1 MRRSISIKNNEIMTE
16 NATNTTEEL
25 RKQTLEKAQSYLR
38 LLQAQD
44 WDNWINLWAD
54 DAILEFPF
62 APKNRPS
69 IYRGKQDIL
78 TYMSSTTRSIVV
90 DSVAELNISPMLDPS
105 KLVIELAINGHLLG
119 NGATYNQ
126 RYVTFFEFELGKIK
140 HYREYWNP
148 VVSIEAYGSY
158 EAWLKFNSEL

>member
-1 MRRSISIKNNEIMTE
+1 MTE
-16 NATNTTEEL
+16 NTTNKTEEK
-25 RKQTLEKAQSYLR
+25 RNQTLEKAQSYLK

-44 WDNWINLWAD
+44 WDKWINLWAD

-90 DSVAELNISPMLDPS
+90 ESVAELKISLMLDPN
-105 KLVIELAINGHLLG
+105 KIVVELTINGHLKN

-126 RYVTFFEFELGKIK
+126 QYVTFFEFESGKIK

-148 VVSIEAYGSY
+148 VVSIDAYGGY
-158 EAWLKFNSEL
+158 EKWMEFHNEL

>member
-1 MRRSISIKNNEIMTE
+1 
-16 NATNTTEEL
+16 
-25 RKQTLEKAQSYLR
+25 
-38 LLQAQD
+38 
-44 WDNWINLWAD
+44 
-54 DAILEFPF
+54 
-62 APKNRPS
+62 
-69 IYRGKQDIL
+69 
-78 TYMSSTTRSIVV
+78 
-90 DSVAELNISPMLDPS
+90 MLDPS
-105 KLVIELAINGHLLG
+105 KLVIELAINGHLLA

>member
-1 MRRSISIKNNEIMTE
+1 MAE
-16 NATNTTEEL
+16 NKTNKTEEQ
-25 RKQTLEKAQSYLR
+25 RNQTLEKAQSYLK

-44 WDNWINLWAD
+44 WDKWINLWAD
-54 DAILEFPF
+54 NAILEFPF

-90 DSVAELNISPMLDPS
+90 ESVAELKISLMLDPN
-105 KLVIELAINGHLLG
+105 KIVVELTINGHLKN

-126 RYVTFFEFELGKIK
+126 QYVTFFEFESGKIK

-148 VVSIEAYGSY
+148 VVSIDAYGGY
-158 EAWLKFNSEL
+158 EKWMEFHNEL

>member
-1 MRRSISIKNNEIMTE
+1 MAE
-16 NATNTTEEL
+16 NKTNKTEEQ
-25 RKQTLEKAQSYLR
+25 RNQTLEKAQSYLK

-44 WDNWINLWAD
+44 WDKWINLWAD

-90 DSVAELNISPMLDPS
+90 ESVAELKISLMLDPN
-105 KLVIELAINGHLLG
+105 KIVVELTINGHLKN

-126 RYVTFFEFELGKIK
+126 QYVTFFEFESGKIK

-148 VVSIEAYGSY
+148 IVSIDAYGGY
-158 EAWLKFNSEL
+158 EEWMKFHNEL

>member
-1 MRRSISIKNNEIMTE
+1 M
-16 NATNTTEEL
+16 ADNTTNKAEEQ
-25 RKQTLEKAQSYLR
+25 RKQTLEKAQTYLE

-90 DSVAELNISPMLDPS
+90 DSVAELKISPMLEPN
-105 KLVIELAINGHLLG
+105 KIVIELTINGHLKS
-119 NGATYNQ
+119 NKAQYNQ
-126 RYVTFFEFELGKIK
+126 RYVTS
-140 HYREYWNP
+140 
-148 VVSIEAYGSY
+148 VSYTHLTLPTKRIV
-158 EAWLKFNSEL
+158 

>member
-1 MRRSISIKNNEIMTE
+1 MAGNI
-16 NATNTTEEL
+16 TNKTEEL
-25 RKQTLEKAQSYLR
+25 RNQTMKKAQSYLE

-44 WDNWINLWAD
+44 WDKWIKLWAD

-69 IYRGKQDIL
+69 TYRGKKDIL

-90 DSVAELNISPMLDPS
+90 DSVAGLKISPMLDPNNI
-105 KLVIELAINGHLLG
+105 VVELTINGHLKS
-119 NGATYNQ
+119 NWAAYNQ
-126 RYVTFFEFELGKIK
+126 QYVTFFEFESGKIK
-140 HYREYWNP
+140 QYREYWNP

-158 EAWLKFNSEL
+158 DEWKKFHNEL

>member
-1 MRRSISIKNNEIMTE
+1 MADST
-16 NATNTTEEL
+16 TNKAEEQ
-25 RKQTLEKAQSYLR
+25 RKQTLEKAQTYLE

-44 WDNWINLWAD
+44 WDKWISLWAD

-90 DSVAELNISPMLDPS
+90 DSVAELKISPMLEPN
-105 KLVIELAINGHLLG
+105 KIVIELTINGHLKS
-119 NGATYNQ
+119 NRAQYNQ
-126 RYVTFFEFELGKIK
+126 RYVTFFEFEFGKIK

-148 VVSIEAYGSY
+148 LVSIDAYGSY
-158 EAWLKFNSEL
+158 EAWMKFHNEL

>member
-1 MRRSISIKNNEIMTE
+1 MNE
-16 NATNTTEEL
+16 NATNKTDEQ
-25 RKQTLEKAQSYLR
+25 RKQTLEKAQSYLN

-44 WDNWINLWAD
+44 WDKWINIWAD

-90 DSVAELNISPMLDPS
+90 DSVAELKISPMLDPN
-105 KLVIELAINGHLLG
+105 KIVVELTINGHLKS
-119 NGATYNQ
+119 NGAEYNQ
-126 RYVTFFEFELGKIK
+126 RYVTFFEFESGKIK

-148 VVSIEAYGSY
+148 IVSIDAYGGY
-158 EAWLKFNSEL
+158 EAWMNAHSKL

>member
-1 MRRSISIKNNEIMTE
+1 MTE
-16 NATNTTEEL
+16 NLIEEK
-25 RKQTLEKAQSYLR
+25 RKQTLEKAQSYLE

-44 WDNWINLWAD
+44 WDKWINLWAD
-54 DAILEFPF
+54 DAVLEFPF

-90 DSVAELNISPMLDPS
+90 DSVSKLNISPMLDPN
-105 KLVIELAINGHLLG
+105 KIVIELAINGHLIS

-126 RYVTFFEFELGKIK
+126 LYVTFFEFESGKIK
-140 HYREYWNP
+140 YYREYWNP
-148 VVSIEAYGSY
+148 IVSIEAYGSY
-158 EAWLKFNSEL
+158 EAWMKLHTEL

>member
-1 MRRSISIKNNEIMTE
+1 MIENSINK
-16 NATNTTEEL
+16 TEEQ
-25 RKQTLEKAQSYLR
+25 RKQTLEKAQSYLG

-54 DAILEFPF
+54 DAVLEFPF

-69 IYRGKQDIL
+69 IYHGKQDIL

-90 DSVAELNISPMLDPS
+90 DSVAALKIAPMLDPN
-105 KLVIELAINGHLLG
+105 KLVIELTINGHLIS

-126 RYVTFFEFELGKIK
+126 IYVTFFEFESGKIK

-148 VVSIEAYGSY
+148 LVSIDAYGSY
-158 EAWLKFNSEL
+158 EAWMQFHNEL

>member
-1 MRRSISIKNNEIMTE
+1 MTE
-16 NATNTTEEL
+16 NAANKTEEQ
-25 RKQTLEKAQSYLR
+25 RKLTLEKAQSYLQ

-44 WDNWINLWAD
+44 WDKWINLWAE

-78 TYMSSTTRSIVV
+78 TYMSATTRSIVV
-90 DSVAELNISPMLDPS
+90 DTVAALTISPMLDPN
-105 KLVIELAINGHLLG
+105 KIVIELTIHGHLIS

-126 RYVTFFEFELGKIK
+126 QYVTFFEFESGKIK

-148 VVSIEAYGSY
+148 VVSIEAHGGY
-158 EAWLKFNSEL
+158 EAWLNFHNEL

>member
-1 MRRSISIKNNEIMTE
+1 MTE
-16 NATNTTEEL
+16 NATDKTEDL
-25 RKQTLEKAQSYLR
+25 RKQTLEKAQSYLA

-44 WDNWINLWAD
+44 WDKWIELWTE

-69 IYRGKQDIL
+69 VYRGKDDIL

-90 DSVAELNISPMLDPS
+90 DTVAELNISPMLDPN
-105 KLVIELAINGHLLG
+105 KLVIELAINGHLLS
-119 NGATYNQ
+119 NGAAYNQ
-126 RYVTFFEFELGKIK
+126 RYVTFFEFESGKIK
-140 HYREYWNP
+140 HYREYCNP

-158 EAWLKFNSEL
+158 EAWMRFHNAL